1 MDINRIGNSGERR
14 KIINDRMVDE
24 KIWRIDKKIN
34 RKENRYNWRW
44 SRRGVDWDF
53 NGSKIFE

>member
-34 RKENRYNWRW
+34 RKENRYN
-44 SRRGVDWDF
+44 
-53 NGSKIFE
+53 